1 MRLSKP
7 TVGKVRSCPT
17 LREYPKLAKDSM
29 VGMKLFTWSIAT
41 IQEERKRKGGQLQ
54 RSVLTTLLMYELYW
68 DM

>member
-1 MRLSKP
+1 
-7 TVGKVRSCPT
+7 
-17 LREYPKLAKDSM
+17 M